1 MEKRIYPQ
9 LKETVFWDKLENG
22 LSIAVIPRPGFQR
35 KVAYF
40 ATNFGSLDTSFVMDG
55 TVYRVPDGIA
65 HFLEHKMFDLPGR
78 DVTAEF
84 AALGA
89 YPNAFTSFHMTA
101 YHFTCTEGFDPCLR
115 LLLEFVS
122 TPYFTK
128 ESVEK
133 EQGIIGQEIGIYQDN
148 PDARLFEDLMGIS
161 YDEHPIRVPILG
173 TVESIGRIT
182 PEDLYACHKAFYH
195 PGNMLLCVVGDVDP
209 RQVRQIAEEVLP
221 KTPAPQVDCLRKWQ
235 ETMSRKTQSTTR
247 QMEVAMPMF
256 QLGFKCESLGYGEEM
271 VRREIVGDLA
281 AEVLFGESSPLYLR
295 LYEEGLIDSSFGGGF
310 DSMDDMAQLS
320 AGGDSHD
327 PEKVRDAILEE
338 AKRLAAE
345 GISQEDFLRLK
356 RSAMGRR
363 IRGLDR
369 FDSLNFRVCAYY
381 FSEADYFLFPEA
393 YEKVCR
399 EEIQEFIRRVVTEDR
414 MCLSVIR
421 PNDKE
426 EAL

>member
-1 MEKRIYPQ
+1 MYPQ
-9 LKETVFWDKLENG
+9 LKETVFWDKLPNG
-22 LSIAVIPRPGFQR
+22 LSVAVVPRPGFER

-40 ATNFGSLDTSFVMDG
+40 ATNFGSLDTTFTLDG
-55 TVYRVPDGIA
+55 EKMRVPDGIA
-65 HFLEHKMFDLPGR
+65 HYLEHKLFDMPDR
-78 DVTAEF
+78 DVTAQF

-101 YHFTCTEGFDPCLR
+101 YHFSCTEHFDDCLR
-115 LLLEFVS
+115 LLLDFVS

-148 PDARLFEDLMGIS
+148 PDSRIFEDLMGIS

-173 TVESIGRIT
+173 TLESIAQIT
-182 PEDLYACHKAFYH
+182 PEHLYACHRAFYH
-195 PGNMLLCVVGDVDP
+195 PSNMLLCVVGDVDP
-209 RQVRQIAEEVLP
+209 EKVKEIALQSLP
-221 KTPAPQVDCLRKWQ
+221 DTPAPKVQKKRTWQ
-235 ETMSRKTQSTTR
+235 EKMHREKKETCRE
-247 QMEVAMPMF
+247 MEVAMPMF

-271 VRREIVGDLA
+271 VRKEIVGDLA
-281 AEVLFGESSPLYLR
+281 AEALFGESSPLYLR

-320 AGGDSHD
+320 AGGDSHS

-338 AKRLAAE
+338 AKRLATE

-363 IRGLDR
+363 IRSLDR
-369 FDSLNFRVCAYY
+369 FDATSFRVCAYH
-381 FSEADYFLFPEA
+381 FSQADYFRFPES

-399 EEIQEFIRRVVTEDR
+399 EEIQEFINRVVTEDR
-414 MCLSVIR
+414 MCLSVIE
-421 PNDKE
+421 PIKE
-426 EAL
+426 EKEC